1 MKISTVQQLGAVPF
15 PVFTGERVYMREFT
29 KAAGLPPELRR
40 WQDTVDA
47 MLDGVD
53 ASGPVFL
60 MVDQAPVPANHT
72 QRRAGLHV
80 DGYWHPTLQA
90 HGGGGGGH
98 RGTTTPTAPT
108 PVGGH
113 SHDRGTHRGRPPSAP
128 ATEDPRGPSGH
139 GGRPSTHLHSGDGA
153 EGLILA
159 ADVLGCAAY
168 VGRFD
173 GKPGAGGDCA
183 HIDASGLQRVDMEP
197 GRAWAGH
204 TLTMLHEALPLRRAC
219 LRTVVR
225 LNVQGWQPQ

>member
-1 MKISTVQQLGAVPF
+1 MNLSNVQQRGPVPF
-15 PVFTGERVYMREFT
+15 PAFTGERVYMREFT
-29 KAAGLPPELRR
+29 KAAGLPPDLVR

-53 ASGPVFL
+53 TSGPVFL
-60 MVDQAPVPANHT
+60 MVDQAHVKVATTH
-72 QRRAGLHV
+72 RRPGLHV

-98 RGTTTPTAPT
+98 SIRPTE

-113 SHDRGTHRGRPPSAP
+113 SHGGRGSHRGVPEPISGDHSHRR
-128 ATEDPRGPSGH
+128 PRGG
-139 GGRPSTHLHSGDGA
+139 HLHAGENA

-159 ADVLGCAAY
+159 SDVLGCAAY

-173 GKPGAGGDCA
+173 GQPGDGGDCA
-183 HIDASGLQRVDMEP
+183 HIDASGLLRVDMEP

-204 TLTMLHEALPLRRAC
+204 TLTMLHEALPVRRDC

-225 LNVQGWQPQ
+225 LNVRGWAPPAR